1 MSDCREG
8 SLEGEPAVTRD
19 AVGGGLRPA
28 DAPRKGAVSSAGA
41 AVEHEGVSRGDAERL
56 PDGRLKRVTR
66 SYVIRGERPD
76 PRHAQAWERH
86 ADRLVVD
93 IPRTTEP
100 LSVEPSYRFDAEA
113 EFGRRA
119 PLVVEIGAGS
129 GDAVCAHA
137 LAHPE
142 MDHVAIEVWHPGAAQ
157 IVSQIAH
164 HGLENIRVAE
174 VDAARA
180 FATMFAPGSLDE
192 VWTFFPDPWPKAKHH
207 KRRLVST
214 ALAADVGRALRPGGV
229 WRLATDWAD
238 YAWWMRDVVD
248 ASELFENQHAG
259 ERPDPQDPA
268 GAERGGFAPRWA
280 ERPVTRFERKGL
292 GVDRVVRDVVGVRV

>member
-1 MSDCREG
+1 MSTG
-8 SLEGEPAVTRD
+8 SSPDRRATTD
-19 AVGGGLRPA
+19 AVSGGRVPA
-28 DAPRKGAVSSAGA
+28 GAPRKGAAAAAGA
-41 AVEHEGVSRGDAERL
+41 AVEHTGVSRGDAERL

-76 PRHAQAWERH
+76 PRHAQAWDKH
-86 ADRLVVD
+86 ADRLVVEP
-93 IPRTTEP
+93 PRTTEP
-100 LSVEPSYRFDAEA
+100 LSVDPGFRFDAA
-113 EFGRRA
+113 AVFGRTA

-129 GDAVCAHA
+129 GDAVAAHA

-142 MDHVAIEVWHPGAAQ
+142 VDHLAIEVWHPGAAQ
-157 IVSQIAH
+157 IVSQLAH
-164 HGLENIRVAE
+164 HGLENVRVIE

-180 FATMFAPGSLDE
+180 FATMFEPGSLAQ

-214 ALAADVGRALRPGGV
+214 ALAQDVARALRPGGV

-238 YAWWMRDVVD
+238 YAWWMRDVIE
-248 ASELFENQHAG
+248 ASEHFDNPHAG
-259 ERPDPQDPA
+259 ERAHPEDPA
-268 GAERGGFAPRWA
+268 GPDRGGFAPRFA

-292 GVDRVVRDVVGVRV
+292 GVERVVRDVIGVRR